1 MDTGKTLP
9 NPSGPMFAALID
21 MTYLCWARAIDI
33 RTLKEDQID
42 GDWLRLKPSKTLKS
56 SGNAV
61 DIFITPEINNVIE
74 TVKKIKQT
82 YKVNTPYLFPTR
94 KGTPYT
100 KNGLCSM
107 WDRAKERANIID
119 DVQFRDLRAL
129 GATDAAKRGE
139 QLEAIRKRLVHT
151 TSKTSEIYIK
161 ETVPEKSEICMELP
175 W

>member
-1 MDTGKTLP
+1 M
-9 NPSGPMFAALID
+9 
-21 MTYLCWARAIDI
+21 
-33 RTLKEDQID
+33 
-42 GDWLRLKPSKTLKS
+42 
-56 SGNAV
+56 
-61 DIFITPEINNVIE
+61 IE
-74 TVKKIKQT
+74 TAKTIKQT
-82 YKVNTPYLFPTR
+82 YKLNTTYLFPTR

-107 WDRAKERANIID
+107 WDRAKERANITD

-161 ETVPEKSEICMELP
+161 ETIPEKSEICMELP